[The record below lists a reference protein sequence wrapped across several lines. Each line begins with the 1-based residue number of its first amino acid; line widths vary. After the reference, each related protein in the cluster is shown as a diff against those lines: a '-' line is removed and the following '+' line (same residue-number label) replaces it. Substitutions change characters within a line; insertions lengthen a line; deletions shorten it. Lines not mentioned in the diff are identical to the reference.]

1 MLYSNPITYLFPNTV
16 HQWFSSPCSLWGAA
30 FLIRLWGS
38 KTHHCSNAGVSGA
51 WQHSVQNTL
60 PFPFIFLLQESLA
73 RTPDSVLKIGS
84 TLHAQKSR
92 VDKVPPHSESLDDR
106 PATTSRTDKWG
117 ISWLGRSDLTTAP
130 LRLATAPC
138 RTRDC
143 PMQTLL
149 LPLAN
154 SRTASLELW
163 FLPEINDH
171 SRFLCFASRT
181 CPKFSR
187 EREKYSKDT
196 PQLMLTMTHHCQV
209 LSLPLHMVVFREDR
223 EPHSGLYPLTMHQRF
238 PSLHGL
244 GTSSESAKMIITP
257 ECNRGISWRIT
268 SIHRLET
275 YSVSPKRIITP
286 DTNGGRTWRVPSLC
300 HLRTPSVSPNRL

>member
-1 MLYSNPITYLFPNTV
+1 MRHLL
-16 HQWFSSPCSLWGAA
+16 
-30 FLIRLWGS
+30 
-38 KTHHCSNAGVSGA
+38 AGPFRPHDCPT
-51 WQHSVQNTL
+51 QTCNCPVQNSRL
-60 PFPFIFLLQESLA
+60 P
-73 RTPDSVLKIGS
+73 
-84 TLHAQKSR
+84 HA
-92 VDKVPPHSESLDDR
+92 D
-106 PATTSRTDKWG
+106 
-117 ISWLGRSDLTTAP
+117 
-130 LRLATAPC
+130 LATASC
-138 RTRDC
+138 KLEDS
-143 PMQTLL
+143 L
-149 LPLAN
+149 
-154 SRTASLELW
+154 SRALVLSWDQWSLEISLLC
-163 FLPEINDH
+163 LPDLSKVLE
-171 SRFLCFASRT
+171 
-181 CPKFSR
+181 R

-196 PQLMLTMTHHCQV
+196 PQLMLTMTHHCLV